1 MKAQEMEQGFQKIW
15 ELFAE
20 TDERFKETDKKFKE
34 TDKKFKETDKKF
46 KETEKELNT
55 LFSKT
60 DAKIEALT
68 GKWGRFVEGLIAPAV
83 TRLFHAWNIEV
94 DRVYQRV
101 KAYKNGAGLE
111 VDILAV
117 NGEYAVLIEAKS
129 TLGVDDVR
137 EHIDRLEKFKMFFP
151 EYADRKVVGAVAGI
165 VIDEDADKFAY
176 RNGLF
181 VIAQSGEAVKI
192 LNDEQFRPKQW

>member
-1 MKAQEMEQGFQKIW
+1 MDVQEMEQGFQKIW

-20 TDERFKETDKKFKE
+20 TDRRFKETDRQ
-34 TDKKFKETDKKF
+34 FKETDKKF
-46 KETEKELNT
+46 KETEQELHT

-83 TRLFHAWNIEV
+83 HRLFQAWHIEV

-101 KAYKNGAGLE
+101 KAHKNGAGLE

-137 EHIDRLEKFKMFFP
+137 EHIDRLKKFKPFFP
-151 EYADRKVVGAVAGI
+151 EYADRKVIGAVAGI

-176 RNGLF
+176 RQGLF

-192 LNDEQFRPKQW
+192 LNDEQFRPKHW

>member
-1 MKAQEMEQGFQKIW
+1 MNVQEMEQGFQKIW

-20 TDERFKETDKKFKE
+20 TDRKFKE
-34 TDKKFKETDKKF
+34 TDKRIGD
-46 KETEKELNT
+46 
-55 LFSKT
+55 
-60 DAKIEALT
+60 IT
-68 GKWGRFVEGLIAPAV
+68 GKWGRFVEGLVAPAV
-83 TRLFHAWNIEV
+83 ERLFKAWHIEV

-101 KAYKNGAGLE
+101 KAHKNGVGLE

-117 NGEYAVLIEAKS
+117 NSEYAVLIEAKS
-129 TLGVDDVR
+129 TLGVEDVR
-137 EHIDRLEKFKMFFP
+137 DHLARLQKFKACFP

-176 RNGLF
+176 RQGLF

-192 LNDEQFRPKQW
+192 LNDEQFRPKHW

>member
-1 MKAQEMEQGFQKIW
+1 MTVQEMEQGFQKIW

-20 TDERFKETDKKFKE
+20 TEQ
-34 TDKKFKETDKKF
+34 
-46 KETEKELNT
+46 ELHT

-83 TRLFHAWNIEV
+83 HRLFQAWHIEV

-101 KAYKNGAGLE
+101 KAHKNGAGLE

-137 EHIDRLEKFKMFFP
+137 EHIDRLKKFKPFFP
-151 EYADRKVVGAVAGI
+151 EYADRKVIGAVAGI

-176 RNGLF
+176 RQGLF

>member
-1 MKAQEMEQGFQKIW
+1 MTVQEMEQGFQKIW

-20 TDERFKETDKKFKE
+20 TEQ
-34 TDKKFKETDKKF
+34 
-46 KETEKELNT
+46 ELHT

-83 TRLFHAWNIEV
+83 HRLFQAWNIEV

-101 KAYKNGAGLE
+101 KAHKNGAGLE

-137 EHIDRLEKFKMFFP
+137 DHLDCLQKFKPFFP
-151 EYADRKVVGAVAGI
+151 EYADRKVIGAVAGI
-165 VIDEDADKFAY
+165 VIDEDADQFAY
-176 RNGLF
+176 RQGLF
-181 VIAQSGEAVKI
+181 VMAQSGEAVRI
-192 LNDEQFRPKQW
+192 LNDEQFRPKHW

>member
-20 TDERFKETDKKFKE
+20 TDLNFKETDRNFKE
-34 TDKKFKETDKKF
+34 TDRKFQETDRKF
-46 KETEKELNT
+46 QETEQELHT

-68 GKWGRFVEGLIAPAV
+68 GKWSRFVEGLIAPAV
-83 TRLFHAWNIEV
+83 QRLFQAWNIEV

-101 KAYKNGAGLE
+101 RAYKNGDGLE

-137 EHIDRLEKFKMFFP
+137 EHIARLEKFKTFFP
-151 EYADRKVVGAVAGI
+151 EYADRKVIGAVAGI

-181 VIAQSGEAVKI
+181 VIAQSGEVVTI
-192 LNDEQFRPKQW
+192 LNDAQFRPKQW

>member
-1 MKAQEMEQGFQKIW
+1 MNVQEMEQGFQKIW

-20 TDERFKETDKKFKE
+20 TDRNFKETDRKFQ
-34 TDKKFKETDKKF
+34 
-46 KETEKELNT
+46 ETEQELHT

-83 TRLFHAWNIEV
+83 ERLFQAWNIEV

-101 KAYKNGAGLE
+101 KAHKNGVGLE

-137 EHIDRLEKFKMFFP
+137 EHIERLKKFKTFFP
-151 EYADRKVVGAVAGI
+151 EYADRKVIGAVAGI

-181 VIAQSGEAVKI
+181 VIAQSGEAVTI
-192 LNDEQFRPKQW
+192 LNDAQFRPKQW